1 MSLTITL
8 PRTLETE
15 LQSAAD
21 ARDWSVEQLALYILA
36 HALEA
41 NRTPSPE
48 EVVAEIRAAP
58 ASAAPVSSGS
68 LAEALQNAS
77 EDPDFELETWRHEW
91 FRVEAEMKALSRA
104 NDVAEGR
111 G

>member
-1 MSLTITL
+1 
-8 PRTLETE
+8 
-15 LQSAAD
+15 
-21 ARDWSVEQLALYILA
+21 
-36 HALEA
+36 
-41 NRTPSPE
+41 
-48 EVVAEIRAAP
+48 
-58 ASAAPVSSGS
+58 VSSGS